1 MLRRRRVQHSMRHVI
16 AHHSP
21 SPRASL
27 HAFLLANRL
36 VARLPLSLLQM
47 QADVIELSDDGETAS
62 FSEDGFE
69 GPAQNPPR
77 KRKIELEFTEKVQW
91 TDESDSAPPR
101 PRKRKTRRKSTRQK
115 KPDKRAA
122 ADEDHLEDG
131 LEIVD
136 LPDYVVE
143 RRRTFDA
150 QRKLYHE
157 SALMLPPDYTG
168 IEFDESGRLRELKER
183 PDFDQASGIKPS
195 RPYHDIA
202 LPQSGGLIPA
212 SIAQYLRDYQVDGV
226 RFLHKKFVYQEG
238 AILGDDMGLGKT
250 VQVAAFLTVAFGKT
264 GDERDDKRMRHMRL
278 LGGRWYPKI
287 LIVCPG
293 SLILNW
299 RNELSKWGWWHVDI
313 FHGTNKDDVLGAARA
328 GMLEIMITTYETYKN
343 SRSSVNMVQW
353 DAIIADECHRLK
365 DRYSETTKAM
375 QEVNALCRIGLT
387 GTAIQNKYE
396 ELWTLLDWTNPGHFG
411 TKAEWSQTIAKPLT
425 VGQSHDATVAQL
437 SLARQTAKKL
447 VQNLLPRYFLRR
459 MKSLIADQLPK
470 KWDRVVFCPLS
481 DLQMEAYENFL
492 GSKEV
497 SLLRTASEDCEHGG
511 KKGWCCQQHLPNG
524 KRWQSIVFPSMM
536 TLQKLANHLTLLVPV
551 TTDLEEKHENELA
564 TLQTCMPDTW
574 KVLYEKRDRI
584 SNLVNPEFCGKWK
597 ILKKLLKFWHGS
609 GNKVLVF
616 SHSVR
621 LLRILQHLFTN
632 TSYTVSYLDGSLSY
646 EARQDVVDTFNSDP
660 TQFVFLIS
668 TKAGGVGLNITSA
681 NKVVIIDPHW
691 NPAYDLQAQDRAYR
705 IGQTRDV
712 EVFRLISVGTIEEI
726 VYARQIYKQ
735 QQANIGYTASSER
748 RYFRGVQQ
756 DTERKGEIFG
766 LSNIFTHHSHM
777 GLLRDIVNKTNIAE
791 AKAGVHL
798 ADVDMEEAAK
808 EGEDLGVVKQEEST
822 DTEDGGLSQLADL
835 LTSSDRAK
843 TLESFK
849 SSQPKSDAVQAILT
863 AAGVEYTHDNAE
875 VVGSSKVEEQL
886 SRRAEMRLFG
896 EGDLAGQTTLFADT
910 DDESDGEG
918 LHSTYKPPQDV
929 CLRQFCEMAREF
941 GFANAT
947 DFALIVESWTT
958 EERRNCLNSFYK
970 RRVAKLER
978 QASLDANEG
987 IASPGHKPK
996 LEATKEDEARSGVK
1010 RDASDMGPHNVKGEE
1025 EGAKEETN
1033 EGLRREIKLESK
1045 AEDVKDDKMRVE
1057 GQEIADETKLIAADG
1072 KSKRASIFLV
1082 DDDDDDEL

>member
-1 MLRRRRVQHSMRHVI
+1 MATDI
-16 AHHSP
+16 
-21 SPRASL
+21 
-27 HAFLLANRL
+27 
-36 VARLPLSLLQM
+36 
-47 QADVIELSDDGETAS
+47 IELSDDEDTESA
-62 FSEDGFE
+62 SEDGFE
-69 GPAQNPPR
+69 GPAKPPPR
-77 KRKIELEFTEKVQW
+77 KRKVELEFTEKVQW
-91 TDESDSAPPR
+91 TDESDSAPSR
-101 PRKRKTRRKSTRQK
+101 PKKRRAKRKSTGK
-115 KPDKRAA
+115 KKAEKKTGDG
-122 ADEDHLEDG
+122 DHTEDDLER
-131 LEIVD
+131 VD
-136 LPDYVVE
+136 LPDYLIE
-143 RRRTFDA
+143 RRRNFDA
-150 QRKLYHE
+150 KRRLYHE
-157 SALMLPPDYTG
+157 SALMLPPDYTDV
-168 IEFDESGRLRELKER
+168 EFDESRRLRELKER
-183 PDFDQASGIKPS
+183 PDFDPRSGIKPS
-195 RPYHDIA
+195 RPYKDIE

-212 SIAQYLRDYQVDGV
+212 SIAQYLRDYQVEGV

-238 AILGDDMGLGKT
+238 GILGDDMGLGKT
-250 VQVAAFLTVAFGKT
+250 VQVVAFLTAAFGKT
-264 GDERDDKRMRHMRL
+264 GDERDGKRMRQMRL
-278 LGGRWYPKI
+278 LSERWYPKI

-293 SLILNW
+293 SLIMNW
-299 RNELSKWGWWHVDI
+299 RNELSRWGWWHVDL
-313 FHGTNKDDVLGAARA
+313 FHGANKDDVLGAARA

-343 SRSSVNMVQW
+343 SRSSINMVQW

-365 DRYSETTKAM
+365 DRYSETTKAL

-387 GTAIQNKYE
+387 GTAIQNRYE

-411 TKAEWSQTIAKPLT
+411 TKAEWSHTITKPLT
-425 VGQSHDATVAQL
+425 VGQSHEATVAQL

-447 VQNLLPRYFLRR
+447 
-459 MKSLIADQLPK
+459 
-470 KWDRVVFCPLS
+470 
-481 DLQMEAYENFL
+481 
-492 GSKEV
+492 
-497 SLLRTASEDCEHGG
+497 
-511 KKGWCCQQHLPNG
+511 
-524 KRWQSIVFPSMM
+524 
-536 TLQKLANHLTLLVPV
+536 
-551 TTDLEEKHENELA
+551 TTDLEEKHEQELA

-574 KVLYEKRDRI
+574 RVLYEKRDRI

-766 LSNIFTHHSHM
+766 LSNIFTYHSNM

-808 EGEDLGVVKQEEST
+808 DGEDLGVVKQEEGT
-822 DTEDGGLSQLADL
+822 DSEDGGLSQLADL
-835 LTSSDRAK
+835 LTSGDQQK
-843 TLESFK
+843 TLEAKKAKTSRL
-849 SSQPKSDAVQAILT
+849 KSDAVQAILT
-863 AAGVEYTHDNAE
+863 AAGVEYTHDNSE
-875 VVGSSKVEEQL
+875 VIGSSKVEEQL
-886 SRRAEMRLFG
+886 SRRAAMRLFG
-896 EGDLAGQTTLFADT
+896 EGDLAGQTTLFADS
-910 DDESDGEG
+910 DESDGDG
-918 LHSTYKPPQDV
+918 LHSSYKPPEDV

-947 DFALIVESWTT
+947 DFALIVENWTT
-958 EERRNCLNSFYK
+958 EARRNCLNSFYK
-970 RRVAKLER
+970 RRETKLEKEGF
-978 QASLDANEG
+978 LDAKEG
-987 IASPGHKPK
+987 IANRQGSSTDVRVNTLKEEHKPK
-996 LEATKEDEARSGVK
+996 LEAIKEDEARSGVMLK
-1010 RDASDMGPHNVKGEE
+1010 DLDPWPQSKLENM
-1025 EGAKEETN
+1025 KEEKKAKKETS
-1033 EGLRREIKLESK
+1033 EGVKREIKSKTK
-1045 AEDVKDDKMRVE
+1045 AEDVKDEKIDMKK
-1057 GQEIADETKLIAADG
+1057 QENTDEEKPIPVDS
-1072 KSKRASIFLV
+1072 KSKRTSIFLL

>member
-1 MLRRRRVQHSMRHVI
+1 MATDI
-16 AHHSP
+16 
-21 SPRASL
+21 
-27 HAFLLANRL
+27 
-36 VARLPLSLLQM
+36 
-47 QADVIELSDDGETAS
+47 IELSDDDTES
-62 FSEDGFE
+62 DSEDDFE
-69 GPAQNPPR
+69 GPAKPPPQ
-77 KRKIELEFTEKVQW
+77 KRKIEVEFTEKVQW
-91 TDESDSAPPR
+91 TDESDGAPSKPKKR
-101 PRKRKTRRKSTRQK
+101 RTKRKSAGK
-115 KPDKRAA
+115 KKAA
-122 ADEDHLEDG
+122 RVTGDVEHTEDELER
-131 LEIVD
+131 VD
-136 LPDYVVE
+136 LPDYLVE
-143 RRRTFDA
+143 RRRAFDA
-150 QRKLYHE
+150 KKRLYHE

-168 IEFDESGRLRELKER
+168 VEFDESRRLRELKER
-183 PDFDQASGIKPS
+183 PDFDPRSGIKPS
-195 RPYHDIA
+195 RPYKDVE

-212 SIAQYLRDYQVDGV
+212 SIAQYLRDYQVEGV

-238 AILGDDMGLGKT
+238 GILGDDMGLGKT
-250 VQVAAFLTVAFGKT
+250 VQVAAFLTAAFGKT
-264 GDERDDKRMRHMRL
+264 GDERDDKRMRQMRL
-278 LGGRWYPKI
+278 IGDRWYPKI

-293 SLILNW
+293 SLIMNW
-299 RNELSKWGWWHVDI
+299 RNELSRWGWWHVDL

-343 SRSSVNMVQW
+343 SRSSINMVQW

-387 GTAIQNKYE
+387 GTAIQNRYE

-411 TKAEWSQTIAKPLT
+411 TKAEWSNTITKPLT
-425 VGQSHDATVAQL
+425 VGQSHEATVAQL

-470 KWDRVVFCPLS
+470 KFDRVVFCPLT

-497 SLLRTASEDCEHGG
+497 AILKTISEDCEHGG
-511 KKGWCCQQHLPNG
+511 KRGWCCNEFLPSG
-524 KRWQSIVFPSMM
+524 RRWQTVVFPSMII
-536 TLQKLANHLTLLVPV
+536 LQKLANHLTLLVPQ
-551 TTDLEEKHENELA
+551 TTDLEEKHAYELA

-574 KVLYEKRDRI
+574 RVLYEKRDRI

-632 TSYTVSYLDGSLSY
+632 TSYTVSYLDGSMSY

-756 DTERKGEIFG
+756 DTERTGEIFG
-766 LSNIFTHHSHM
+766 LSNIFTYHSNM

-808 EGEDLGVVKQEEST
+808 DGENLGVVKREEGT
-822 DTEDGGLSQLADL
+822 DSEDGGLSQLADL
-835 LTSSDRAK
+835 LTSGDQKKAPESQKAK
-843 TLESFK
+843 TSR
-849 SSQPKSDAVQAILT
+849 PKSDAVQAILT
-863 AAGVEYTHDNAE
+863 AA

-886 SRRAEMRLFG
+886 SRRAAMRLFG
-896 EGDLAGQTTLFADT
+896 EGDLAGQTTLFADS
-910 DDESDGEG
+910 DEGDGDG
-918 LHSTYKPPQDV
+918 LHSSYKPPEDV

-947 DFALIVESWTT
+947 DFALIVENWTT
-958 EERRNCLNSFYK
+958 EARRNCLNSFYK
-970 RRVAKLER
+970 RREAKLEKEGF
-978 QASLDANEG
+978 LDAKEGIVNHEGSSADARAKTEANEG
-987 IASPGHKPK
+987 
-996 LEATKEDEARSGVK
+996 VK
-1010 RDASDMGPHNVKGEE
+1010 W
-1025 EGAKEETN
+1025 
-1033 EGLRREIKLESK
+1033 EIKMETK
-1045 AEDVKDDKMRVE
+1045 AEDVKDAKIDVKQ
-1057 GQEIADETKLIAADG
+1057 QEIVDEKKPIPVDSE
-1072 KSKRASIFLV
+1072 SKRISIFLL

>member
-1 MLRRRRVQHSMRHVI
+1 M
-16 AHHSP
+16 P
-21 SPRASL
+21 
-27 HAFLLANRL
+27 
-36 VARLPLSLLQM
+36 
-47 QADVIELSDDGETAS
+47 ADVIELSDDGDTAS
-62 FSEDGFE
+62 LSEDEDGFE
-69 GPAQNPPR
+69 GPARNLPR
-77 KRKIELEFTEKVQW
+77 KRKIALEFTEKVEW
-91 TDESDSAPPR
+91 TDDSDSAPLR
-101 PRKRKTRRKSTRQK
+101 PKKRRARRKSAKQK
-115 KPDKRAA
+115 KAVRSDVGG
-122 ADEDHLEDG
+122 DHLEDD
-131 LEIVD
+131 LDIAD
-136 LPDYVVE
+136 LPDYLIE
-143 RRRTFDA
+143 RRRAFDA

-157 SALMLPPDYTG
+157 SALMLPPDYTD
-168 IEFDESGRLRELKER
+168 IDFDESSSLRELKER
-183 PDFDQASGIKPS
+183 PNFDPESGIKPS
-195 RPYHDIA
+195 RPYHDIE

-238 AILGDDMGLGKT
+238 GILGDDMGLGKT

-264 GDERDDKRMRHMRL
+264 GDERDDKRLRHMRL
-278 LGGRWYPKI
+278 LGERWYPKI

-293 SLILNW
+293 SLIANW
-299 RNELSKWGWWHVDI
+299 RNELNRWGWWHVDI
-313 FHGTNKDDVLGAARA
+313 FHGANKDDVLGAARA

-343 SRSSVNMVQW
+343 SRSSINMVQW

-411 TKAEWSQTIAKPLT
+411 TKAEWSQTITKPLT

-459 MKSLIADQLPK
+459 MKSLIAHQLPK

-492 GSKEV
+492 RSKEV
-497 SLLRTASEDCEHGG
+497 SIIRTASEDCEHGG
-511 KKGWCCQQHLPNG
+511 KKGWCCEQYLPSG
-524 KRWQSIVFPSMM
+524 KRWQSRVFPSMM
-536 TLQKLANHLTLLVPV
+536 TLQKLANHLTLLVPM
-551 TTDLEEKHENELA
+551 TTDLEERHEQELA

-574 KVLYEKRDRI
+574 RVLYEKRDRI

-597 ILKKLLKFWHGS
+597 ILKRLLKFWHGS

-681 NKVVIIDPHW
+681 NKVVIMDPHW

-766 LSNIFTHHSHM
+766 LSNIFTYHSHM

-808 EGEDLGVVKQEEST
+808 EGEDLGVVKQEETT
-822 DTEDGGLSQLADL
+822 DSEDGGLSQLADL
-835 LTSSDRAK
+835 LTSSDQAK
-843 TLESFK
+843 TLESLK
-849 SSQPKSDAVQAILT
+849 SGQPKSDAVQAILS

-875 VVGSSKVEEQL
+875 VIGSSKVEEQL
-886 SRRAEMRLFG
+886 SRRAEMRLFD

-910 DDESDGEG
+910 DDETDGEG

-958 EERRNCLNSFYK
+958 EERRNCLNLFYK
-970 RRVAKLER
+970 RREAKLER
-978 QASLDANEG
+978 EASLDTKEG
-987 IASPGHKPK
+987 IASPAHEPK
-996 LEATKEDEARSGVK
+996 LEAIKEEFEKDEARSGVK
-1010 RDASDMGPHNVKGEE
+1010 LEALEMGLGNIKGEE
-1025 EGAKEETN
+1025 EGARAEAS
-1033 EGLRREIKLESK
+1033 EGYRREMKLETK
-1045 AEDVKDDKMRVE
+1045 AENVKDDKLRVKR
-1057 GQEIADETKLIAADG
+1057 EIAAETKSVSVDS
-1072 KSKRASIFLV
+1072 KSKRVSIFIS